1 MGYRRDARDDR
12 PVDIEEVTRA
22 GLASVARLGRGLGL
36 PVDDLR
42 VLSSR
47 GNLLVH
53 LAPAPVLA
61 RVVTLTAATRA
72 DPAAWV
78 VREIGVSAWAAG
90 RGGPVAA
97 PTTLVDPGPHDVDGL
112 VVGLMEFRPSTPGRA
127 EGRELGEALAALHA
141 ATAGYPGELPWLG
154 PADEQVRDALRTAAG
169 WLPADTVA
177 ALHDHHARVLADLDG
192 AGSAPVVL
200 HGDAHAGNLLR
211 GGGGWFWVNLE
222 ETSLG
227 PPEWDLAVL
236 DDPVAVA
243 AYAERTG
250 RAVTELTPFRAARE
264 LEAVAWLQVMAQQF
278 PARYR
283 QAADERLAAL
293 LG

>member
-1 MGYRRDARDDR
+1 M
-12 PVDIEEVTRA
+12 TRA
-22 GLASVARLGRGLGL
+22 GLTSVARLGRRLGL

-61 RVVTLTAATRA
+61 RAVTLTAATRA

-78 VREIGVSAWAAG
+78 AREIGVSAWAAS
-90 RGGPVAA
+90 RGGPVAQ
-97 PTTLVDPGPHDVDGL
+97 PTTLVDPGPHDADGL
-112 VVGLMEFRPSTPGRA
+112 VVGLMEFRAGTPGRA

-141 ATAGYPGELPWLG
+141 ATADYPGELPWLA
-154 PADEQVRDALRTAAG
+154 PAHEQVGDALRTAAA
-169 WLPADTVA
+169 WLPAATTG
-177 ALHDHHARVLADLDG
+177 ALRAHHQRVLADLDG

-211 GGGGWFWVNLE
+211 SGNGWFWVDLE

-236 DDPVAVA
+236 DDPVAIE
-243 AYAERTG
+243 AYRARTG
-250 RAVTELTPFRAARE
+250 LVVADLAPFRAARE
-264 LEAVAWLQVMAQQF
+264 LEGAVWLQVMARQF

-293 LG
+293 LGRAQRSRRRPRRSRRS